1 MDIKLLERN
10 IFLLKLQS
18 NIDEIYTTDN
28 TFSVITLCIEQISS
42 KCPVY
47 HGLSFLAKYIYSAL
61 INAEDCFTFFD
72 NRFYILT
79 KCDNNEL
86 IDEFLNSLAISF
98 NQTFQNVLVLHGAYI
113 QYPYD
118 STSTLELL
126 EYLDEKI
133 DIIVPKEN
141 SIEEFLLMDKNE
153 SQKLSF
159 ELLKHLE
166 LIKEH
171 NSKLY
176 NHTLSV
182 AKLVTILGKKCELSP
197 NSIKELLI
205 GAILHDI
212 GYLAMP
218 SFFNKENKDKIK
230 IEIVKK
236 LHPLIATRR
245 ILKNRKFLFGNIFP
259 LLEQHHEYLDGH
271 GYPFGLKAEELSKE
285 AQILSV
291 VDVYDI
297 LKRQSGSNIEYIKL
311 FFLQNY
317 DIKWQG
323 EIIEKFVEILEDK
336 KELER
341 IEKTNID
348 IFYAYLS

>member
-1 MDIKLLERN
+1 MDSKLLDRSD
-10 IFLLKLQS
+10 FLLKLQS

-28 TFSVITLCIEQISS
+28 TFSVIALCTEQVHL
-42 KCPVY
+42 KCPLY

-61 INAEDCFTFFD
+61 INDVDCFTFFD
-72 NRFYILT
+72 NKFYILT

-86 IDEFLNSLAISF
+86 IDEFLNALAISF
-98 NQTFQNVLVLHGAYI
+98 NQTFQNALIIKGAYI

-118 STSTLELL
+118 SISTLELL

-133 DIIVPKEN
+133 SLIVPKEN
-141 SIEEFLLMDKNE
+141 TIEEFLLMDKNG

-159 ELLKHLE
+159 ELLKNLE
-166 LIKEH
+166 LIKDH

-176 NHTLSV
+176 SHTLSV
-182 AKLVTILGKKCELSP
+182 AKFVTILGKKCGLSS
-197 NSIKELLI
+197 NSIKKLLI
-205 GAILHDI
+205 SAILHDI

-218 SFFNKENKDKIK
+218 SFFNKDKIK

-245 ILKNRKFLFGNIFP
+245 ILRNKKSLFGEVFTI
-259 LLEQHHEYLDGH
+259 LEQHHEYLDGN
-271 GYPFGLKAEELSKE
+271 GYPFGLKEEELLIES
-285 AQILSV
+285 QILSI

-297 LKRQSGSNIEYIKL
+297 LKRQSGYKPEYLKL
-311 FFLQNY
+311 FFLQNH
-317 DIKWQG
+317 DVKWNG
-323 EIIEKFVEILEDK
+323 DIIEKFTEILEDE
-336 KELER
+336 KEIER

-348 IFYAYLS
+348 IFYAYLN